1 MKIFATGAIALS
13 AAMISAAPAAAQY
26 GGGYGQSAPPP
37 PPTVPSIPNTM
48 PQPQASEQPSLK
60 ISKEAMKA
68 IVELQKAVTAN
79 DFANVPAKAQAALAV
94 AKTKEDRYAI
104 AQLQLKAAV
113 TASDDAGAAAA
124 IDAIAGTQYLAA
136 DKVADLYSAV
146 GVNFYKAK
154 KFDEAAAQ
162 FQKSAALAP
171 QNAKPLTL
179 LAEAR
184 RAQGRGADASA
195 ALQKAMQLSRAAGQT
210 PEEDLFKTAVSLAY
224 EARSPNAIDVAR
236 QWVAAYPSPTSWRN
250 ALAIYRNMTH
260 PDVEATLDI
269 LRLMNATGAMTE
281 ANDYELYSTAAA
293 EQGNYVEAL
302 AVLNNGVA
310 AKRIDPAGSQFRDLI
325 AGLKAKPQAT
335 EADLAEAAKTAP
347 AAKTL
352 IGIGDRYYGLG
363 NYAKA
368 AETYRAALAKPD
380 ANADIANLHIGM
392 ALARAGDKAGAA
404 AAFGKVGGA
413 LTEVAK
419 YWLLYVQGR
428 A

>member
-224 EARSPNAIDVAR
+224 EGVPPMRSR
-236 QWVAAYPSPTSWRN
+236 RPSVGRRLSEPDSWRN

-310 AKRIDPAGSQFRDLI
+310 AKRIDPAGSQFRDLV
-325 AGLKAKPQAT
+325 ARSESQA
-335 EADLAEAAKTAP
+335 P
-347 AAKTL
+347 
-352 IGIGDRYYGLG
+352 GDRGGSCRSGEDGARREDADRDRRPLLRARQLRQG
-363 NYAKA
+363 GRDLPRGARQARRQRRHRQSPHRNGAGPRGRQGRRRRRA
-368 AETYRAALAKPD
+368 RQGRRLVGRRRQILAALRP
-380 ANADIANLHIGM
+380 GS
-392 ALARAGDKAGAA
+392 
-404 AAFGKVGGA
+404 
-413 LTEVAK
+413 VA
-419 YWLLYVQGR
+419 
-428 A
+428 

>member
-1 MKIFATGAIALS
+1 
-13 AAMISAAPAAAQY
+13 
-26 GGGYGQSAPPP
+26 
-37 PPTVPSIPNTM
+37 
-48 PQPQASEQPSLK
+48 
-60 ISKEAMKA
+60 
-68 IVELQKAVTAN
+68 
-79 DFANVPAKAQAALAV
+79 
-94 AKTKEDRYAI
+94 
-104 AQLQLKAAV
+104 
-113 TASDDAGAAAA
+113 
-124 IDAIAGTQYLAA
+124 
-136 DKVADLYSAV
+136 
-146 GVNFYKAK
+146 
-154 KFDEAAAQ
+154 
-162 FQKSAALAP
+162 
-171 QNAKPLTL
+171 
-179 LAEAR
+179 
-184 RAQGRGADASA
+184 
-195 ALQKAMQLSRAAGQT
+195 
-210 PEEDLFKTAVSLAY
+210 
-224 EARSPNAIDVAR
+224 
-236 QWVAAYPSPTSWRN
+236 
-250 ALAIYRNMTH
+250 MTH

-404 AAFGKVGGA
+404 AALARSAARWPKSPNTGCFTSRGTTRNAEFAASRDGA
-413 LTEVAK
+413 GTVPFRD
-419 YWLLYVQGR
+419 G
-428 A
+428 